1 METPRHFLHHKL
13 AGDGP
18 KKLLALDGG
27 GIRGALA
34 IEIVA
39 GIEDTLR
46 KTLGKGPA
54 FVLADWFDFIGGTS
68 TGGIIATCLALGMPA
83 ARVRDLY
90 HEHGVRLFAKAS
102 FLRRFQYKYE
112 DDSLADMLREVV
124 GGDDVTL
131 GSERLKTLLLLMM
144 RNATTD
150 SPWPLTNNPRARY
163 NDRAR
168 ANCNLDLPLW
178 RLVRAST
185 AAPVY
190 FPPEVIEVGDKRFT
204 FVDGGVTMY
213 NNPAFQMFLMATL
226 DAYRLRWPTGRERLL
241 VVSVG
246 TGCAPDANADLAPD
260 DMNLIYNA
268 TRIPSALIYAAQ
280 NEQDMLCRVFGDCR
294 HGDVLDRELGDLR
307 GAPGGGAVPGKLF
320 SYVRYNAE
328 LTYEG
333 LDALG
338 IRHIRPADVQKLDAV
353 ECLPQLR
360 EVGEA
365 VARQVTAEHFAGFAA
380 FSVRPDV

>member
-1 METPRHFLHHKL
+1 METDHFLQGKL
-13 AGDGP
+13 SADGGAP
-18 KKLLALDGG
+18 KKLLAFDGG

-34 IEIVA
+34 IEIAA
-39 GIEDTLR
+39 GIENILR
-46 KTLGKGPA
+46 TALGKGPG

-68 TGGIIATCLALGMPA
+68 TGGIIATCLSLGMSA
-83 ARVRDLY
+83 AQVRDFY
-90 HEHGVRLFAKAS
+90 HREGARLFSKAA
-102 FLRRFQYKYE
+102 FLKRFQYKY
-112 DDSLADMLREVV
+112 DDDNLAGMLREVI

-131 GSERLKTLLLLMM
+131 GTDHLKTLLLLMM

-150 SPWPLTNNPRARY
+150 SPWPLSNNPRALY

-185 AAPVY
+185 AAPTY

-213 NNPAFQMFLMATL
+213 NNPAFQMFLMATV
-226 DAYRLRWPTGRERLL
+226 DAFRLGWPTGRERLL

-246 TGCAPDANADLAPD
+246 TGAAPDANADLAPG

-268 TRIPSALIYAAQ
+268 TRIPSALMYAAL

-294 HGDVLDRELGDLR
+294 HGAPLDREQGDLC
-307 GAPGGGAVPGKLF
+307 GAAGSGAVPDKLF
-320 SYVRYNAE
+320 TYMRYNAE
-328 LTYEG
+328 LTRAG

-338 IRHIRPADVQKLDAV
+338 LPDIKPEEVQQMDAV
-353 ECLPQLR
+353 EYLPQLQT
-360 EVGEA
+360 VGEA
-365 VARQVTAEHFAGFAA
+365 VAREVVAEHFAGFAA
-380 FSVRPDV
+380 